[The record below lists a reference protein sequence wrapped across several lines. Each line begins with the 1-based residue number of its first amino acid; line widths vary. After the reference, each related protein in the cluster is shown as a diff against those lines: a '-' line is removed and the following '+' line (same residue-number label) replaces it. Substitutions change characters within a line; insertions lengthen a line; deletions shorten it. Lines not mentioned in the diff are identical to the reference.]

1 LRILGRWAR
10 FNVVGWIG
18 ALVQVGLLTFLVRWW
33 QVDYLLATALA
44 VEAAVLHNFAWH
56 EMWTWAD
63 SPSAGPAGLLG
74 RLARFHLAN
83 GLISIAGNILL
94 MTLLVGQAGLPVI
107 AANLCAILI
116 CSSANFVLS
125 HLWVFR
131 HKPSR

>member
-10 FNVVGWIG
+10 FNIVGWIG
-18 ALVQVGLLTFLVRWW
+18 AVVQVGLLTLLVRWL
-33 QVDYLLATALA
+33 QVDYLLATLLA

-63 SPSAGPAGLLG
+63 SEFASPAGLLG

-94 MTLLVGQAGLPVI
+94 MTILVGQAGLPVT